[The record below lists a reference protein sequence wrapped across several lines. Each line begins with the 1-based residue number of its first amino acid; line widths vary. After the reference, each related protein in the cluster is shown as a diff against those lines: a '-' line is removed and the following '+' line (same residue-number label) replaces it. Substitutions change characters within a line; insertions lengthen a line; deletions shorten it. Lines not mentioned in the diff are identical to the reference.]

1 MIPAFT
7 DPDARR
13 RWDAYFSEIDRLLA
27 RADADVVELRCDL
40 EAHVVDSMAAASG
53 GSERERLDAAL
64 SRLGRPIDYLRPLLA
79 DEMIERGTLT
89 YSPIM
94 IIRGLSHA
102 VMAGSR
108 RAVIGLTFGL
118 GYLLLAIF
126 TSMALLKPLWGG
138 HVGVFR
144 YADGTLNAGIV
155 SQSDGARELLGWW
168 SIPIALLLAALL
180 YVALTKGLRTL
191 RLIPTCVV
199 FDSRGIPKAAKI

>member
-1 MIPAFT
+1 MTPAFT
-7 DPDARR
+7 DPAARH
-13 RWDAYFSEIDRLLA
+13 RWDAYFSEVDRLLA
-27 RADADVVELRCDL
+27 RADADVADMRGDL

-53 GSERERLDAAL
+53 GNEGERLDAAL

-79 DEMIERGTLT
+79 DEMIERGTRT
-89 YSPIM
+89 YSPIT
-94 IIRGLSHA
+94 IARGLSYA

-108 RAVIGLTFGL
+108 RAVIGLAFGL

-126 TSMALLKPLWGG
+126 TGMALLKPLWGE

-144 YADGTLNAGIV
+144 YADGTVSAGIV
-155 SQSDGARELLGWW
+155 AQSDGARELLGWW

-191 RLIPTCVV
+191 RQ
-199 FDSRGIPKAAKI
+199 RR

>member
-94 IIRGLSHA
+94 IIRGFPMPSWPGR
-102 VMAGSR
+102 AG
-108 RAVIGLTFGL
+108 L
-118 GYLLLAIF
+118 
-126 TSMALLKPLWGG
+126 
-138 HVGVFR
+138 
-144 YADGTLNAGIV
+144 
-155 SQSDGARELLGWW
+155 
-168 SIPIALLLAALL
+168 
-180 YVALTKGLRTL
+180 
-191 RLIPTCVV
+191 
-199 FDSRGIPKAAKI
+199 

>member
-7 DPDARR
+7 DPAARR

-27 RADADVVELRCDL
+27 RADADVAELRGDL

-53 GSERERLDAAL
+53 GNEGERLDAAL

-79 DEMIERGTLT
+79 DELIERGTLT
-89 YSPIM
+89 YSPIT
-94 IIRGLSHA
+94 IARGLSYA

-108 RAVIGLTFGL
+108 RAVIGLAFGL

-126 TSMALLKPLWGG
+126 AAMALLKPLWGE

-144 YADGTLNAGIV
+144 YADGTISAGIV
-155 SQSDGARELLGWW
+155 AQSSGARELLGWW

-180 YVALTKGLRTL
+180 YVALTKGLRAL
-191 RLIPTCVV
+191 RQ
-199 FDSRGIPKAAKI
+199 RR

>member
-1 MIPAFT
+1 MIPPFT
-7 DPDARR
+7 DPAARR
-13 RWDAYFSEIDRLLA
+13 RWDAYFSEVDRLLA
-27 RADADVVELRCDL
+27 RADAEVAELRGDL

-53 GSERERLDAAL
+53 GNEGERLDAAL

-79 DEMIERGTLT
+79 DELIERGTQT
-89 YSPIM
+89 YSPIT
-94 IIRGLSHA
+94 IAQGLSHA

-126 TSMALLKPLWGG
+126 TGMALLKPLWGE

-144 YADGTLNAGIV
+144 YADGTISAGIV
-155 SQSDGARELLGWW
+155 AQSDGARELLGWW

-180 YVALTKGLRTL
+180 YVALTRGLRTI
-191 RLIPTCVV
+191 RQQ
-199 FDSRGIPKAAKI
+199 R